1 MDKFNFNTD
10 FETEAC
16 EVANPKDSM
25 ERLTEEA
32 RFEVVCKELD
42 KGVKKP
48 GLWLKAKT
56 EARGDINTAEA
67 IYAGL
72 RVQSLKDEEDMLRA
86 GSEAKIARIQAD
98 KERVNLA
105 KEAEATRAAE
115 ALRLSEK
122 ERVERE
128 LVREANARVAKACGN
143 IAWHGVVVF
152 NRPDKAMWFLQECGY
167 SVEVNFMSYSLNGVK
182 VKGRVLANFA
192 KDVRRKKEY
201 IPFDR

>member
-16 EVANPKDSM
+16 EVANPNDSM

-42 KGVKKP
+42 QGIKKP

-56 EARGDINTAEA
+56 EAKGNIDMAEA

-86 GSEAKIARIQAD
+86 GSEAKIAR
-98 KERVNLA
+98 KEKARLVE
-105 KEAEATRAAE
+105 EAEAARVVKAARLAEEARIEREIQRELNAPVAE
-115 ALRLSEK
+115 ACDNYCDNMKSLSYP
-122 ERVERE
+122 
-128 LVREANARVAKACGN
+128 
-143 IAWHGVVVF
+143 H
-152 NRPDKAMWFLQECGY
+152 KAMRFLKDCGY
-167 SVEVNFMSYSLNGVK
+167 QVGENFMSYSLNGIK
-182 VKGRVLANFA
+182 VNKYKLGDFA
-192 KDVRRKKEY
+192 KEVYKKKEY
-201 IPFDR
+201 ISFGR

>member
-16 EVANPKDSM
+16 EVANPNDSM

-42 KGVKKP
+42 QGIKKP

-56 EARGDINTAEA
+56 EAKGNIDMAEA

-86 GSEAKIARIQAD
+86 GSEAKIARKEKARLVEEIEAARVVKAARLAEEARIEREIQRELNAP
-98 KERVNLA
+98 V
-105 KEAEATRAAE
+105 AEACKKWSGNLLYAPF
-115 ALRLSEK
+115 
-122 ERVERE
+122 
-128 LVREANARVAKACGN
+128 NAKG
-143 IAWHGVVVF
+143 
-152 NRPDKAMWFLQECGY
+152 FLKDCGY
-167 SVEVNFMSYSLNGVK
+167 KVVENFISYSLNGIK
-182 VKGRVLANFA
+182 VNKFELGDFA
-192 KDVRRKKEY
+192 KEVYKKKEY
-201 IPFDR
+201 ISIRR

>member
-1 MDKFNFNTD
+1 MDKFN

-42 KGVKKP
+42 KGIKKP

-56 EARGDINTAEA
+56 EAKGNIDMAEA

-86 GSEAKIARIQAD
+86 GSEAKIARIEKA
-98 KERVNLA
+98 RLA
-105 KEAEATRAAE
+105 EEAEAARVVEAA
-115 ALRLSEK
+115 RLAE
-122 ERVERE
+122 EVRIERE
-128 LVREANARVAKACGN
+128 IQRSSNTKVTAVCDSDKWQKGHLGD
-143 IAWHGVVVF
+143 AWHS
-152 NRPDKAMWFLQECGY
+152 MYFLKDCGY
-167 SVEVNFMSYSLNGVK
+167 EVHSNFIGYSLNGVK
-182 VKGRVLANFA
+182 IKRFELMRFA
-192 KDVRRKKEY
+192 VEVRKKREY
-201 IPFDR
+201 ISFRR

>member
-25 ERLTEEA
+25 ERLAEEA

-42 KGVKKP
+42 QGIKKP

-56 EARGDINTAEA
+56 EAKGNIDMAEA

-86 GSEAKIARIQAD
+86 GSEAKIAR
-98 KERVNLA
+98 KEKARLA
-105 KEAEATRAAE
+105 EEAEAARLAEEARKINAKVVEACDIYTRHKSTDFYYP
-115 ALRLSEK
+115 L
-122 ERVERE
+122 
-128 LVREANARVAKACGN
+128 NA
-143 IAWHGVVVF
+143 IH
-152 NRPDKAMWFLQECGY
+152 FLKHCGY
-167 SVEVNFMSYSLNGVK
+167 QVGEDLMSYSLNGIK
-182 VKGRVLANFA
+182 VNKFELGDFA
-192 KDVRRKKEY
+192 TEVYKKKEY
-201 IPFDR
+201 ISLGR